1 MSGKSVN
8 QNDETLT
15 DMFQPQSSVQPIG
28 QAVHTNFAPCLDK
41 NADRLRA

>member
-8 QNDETLT
+8 KNDETLT

-28 QAVHTNFAPCLDK
+28 QVVHTNFTPCLDK
-41 NADRLRA
+41 NDRLRA